1 MNKKKTEKCLYLSEL
16 GGAGVTELEH
26 SCAFRSSF
34 GVCFFN
40 FSQLMTWT
48 KTDAHIQWF
57 LNQTEI
63 LQVKNRS
70 RDWAISLL
78 NFECLQEAFSYAV
91 YM

>member
-1 MNKKKTEKCLYLSEL
+1 MFVLIRISR
-16 GGAGVTELEH
+16 AGVTELEH

-48 KTDAHIQWF
+48 KTDTQIQWF
-57 LNQTEI
+57 LNQTEGI
-63 LQVKNRS
+63 ELFLK
-70 RDWAISLL
+70 L

-91 YM
+91 YT